1 MLICLLFE
9 VLLSK
14 RKLLNVTRYSCFSV
28 LYLLYY
34 KISPPVSP
42 FYHSI
47 QLYKEKISDSLSCLW
62 KSFQSIKQPTMFL
75 SVLTLTG
82 RYEWVS
88 VQLSSR
94 QKAKAEVLISF
105 YYRKVCCLFTCCFVN
120 NAQIYCLFESG
131 HKTLD
136 TPNC

>member
-34 KISPPVSP
+34 KIYPPPRFSLLS
-42 FYHSI
+42 FNTA
-47 QLYKEKISDSLSCLW
+47 LYRKDIRFPPLFVEKFPELNIYN
-62 KSFQSIKQPTMFL
+62 IKQPTMFL

-82 RYEWVS
+82 RNEWVS

-120 NAQIYCLFESG
+120 NA
-131 HKTLD
+131 
-136 TPNC
+136 

>member
-28 LYLLYY
+28 LYFLYY
-34 KISPPVSP
+34 KIYSPRFSLLS
-42 FYHSI
+42 FNTA
-47 QLYKEKISDSLSCLW
+47 LYRKDIRFPPLFVEKFPELNIYN
-62 KSFQSIKQPTMFL
+62 IKQPTMFL

-120 NAQIYCLFESG
+120 NA
-131 HKTLD
+131 
-136 TPNC
+136 